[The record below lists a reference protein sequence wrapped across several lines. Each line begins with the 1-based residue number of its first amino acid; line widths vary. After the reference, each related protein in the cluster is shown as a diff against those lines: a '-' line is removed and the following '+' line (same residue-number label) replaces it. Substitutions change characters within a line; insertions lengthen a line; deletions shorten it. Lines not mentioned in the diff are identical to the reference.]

1 MLLGV
6 SYKNGNLWYA
16 QITIKGVHYHI
27 GTSKIEEEAAQL
39 FAKAHRK
46 YKVEGKELTSPTAF
60 DISDVA
66 KQPLILRKNKGT
78 SKYQG
83 KSSIP

>member
-1 MLLGV
+1 MLLDV
-6 SYKNGNLWYA
+6 SYKNDSLWNV

-60 DISDVA
+60 DISEVA
-66 KQPLILRKNKGT
+66 KQPLIHKKNKGT
-78 SKYQG
+78 SK
-83 KSSIP
+83 

>member
-6 SYKNGNLWYA
+6 SYKNGNLWYV

-46 YKVEGKELTSPTAF
+46 YKIEGKKVSRRAHSRLVIFLSP
-60 DISDVA
+60 
-66 KQPLILRKNKGT
+66 LME
-78 SKYQG
+78 
-83 KSSIP
+83 